1 MEANDHDD
9 GGGGGGGGGVAGG
22 MLKADAMVR
31 PSEKRGGRSR
41 AQQRRLE
48 RLQKQGEI
56 DMA

>member
-9 GGGGGGGGGVAGG
+9 GGGGGGGVAGG
-22 MLKADAMVR
+22 VLKADAMVR
-31 PSEKRGGRSR
+31 PSEKRGGRSK

>member
-1 MEANDHDD
+1 MKSM
-9 GGGGGGGGGVAGG
+9 GGGGGGGGVAGG

-31 PSEKRGGRSR
+31 PSEKRGGRSK